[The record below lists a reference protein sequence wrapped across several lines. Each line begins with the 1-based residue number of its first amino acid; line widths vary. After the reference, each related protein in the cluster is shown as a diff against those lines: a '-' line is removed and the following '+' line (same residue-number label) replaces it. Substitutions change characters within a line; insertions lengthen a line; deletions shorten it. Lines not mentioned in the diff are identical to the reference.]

1 MKNGLEDNRTAKDF
15 TIEYYQMMNLS
26 KNSVVI
32 ETQWKKEGDLF
43 QKFSMYDDSYVS
55 VGALGSTTL
64 IKKRF

>member
-55 VGALGSTTL
+55 VGTLGSTTL